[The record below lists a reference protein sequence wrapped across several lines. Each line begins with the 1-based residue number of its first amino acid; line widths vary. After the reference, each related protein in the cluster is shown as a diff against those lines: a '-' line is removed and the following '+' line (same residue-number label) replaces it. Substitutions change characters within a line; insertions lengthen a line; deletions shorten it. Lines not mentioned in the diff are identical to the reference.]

1 MKAAAF
7 LVCATTV
14 LWPAATV
21 YAHHPITSNY
31 LDDRTQTIEGTL
43 TQFQLRNP
51 HSFMSVEVRD
61 PQGGIERWAVEW
73 FAALQLNRQ
82 GVTGETLRPG
92 DRLIITGNPSR
103 RPEDRQLRLRT
114 IMRPRDGWTWAGTFR

>member
-1 MKAAAF
+1 MKAAVL
-7 LVCATTV
+7 LVCTTMV
-14 LWPAATV
+14 LWPPGLV
-21 YAHHPITSNY
+21 YAHHPLTSNY
-31 LDDRTQTIEGTL
+31 LDDLTQTIEGTL
-43 TQFQLRNP
+43 TEFQLRNP

-61 PQGGIERWAVEW
+61 DQGRVERWAVEW

-82 GVTGETLRPG
+82 GVTGDTLRSG

-114 IMRPRDGWTWAGTFR
+114 IMRPRDGWKWGGTFQ